1 MKKIIN
7 QTRLQDFVLIMLV
20 FGLCGATF
28 IGVAIITPN
37 AFLSGFFYW
46 IGASCITCVLW
57 IGFMLSKKRPK
68 TEDDEFTLMVND
80 AEHWE
85 KPNWIVVNSG
95 SLYVGMMSIIHTGE
109 GGS

>member
-20 FGLCGATF
+20 L
-28 IGVAIITPN
+28 
-37 AFLSGFFYW
+37 
-46 IGASCITCVLW
+46 ASCITCVLW

-95 SLYVGMMSIIHTGE
+95 SLYVGMMSMLASGQYIQEKGDLRIVRTE
-109 GGS
+109 YVKKFLEENNENV